1 MKEQIIGPLA
11 DRYRDYAEDIHGSGK
26 HLLDLI
32 NDLLD
37 MAKIEAGQLEY
48 HEEPVCLREILDEAI
63 RLTRLLESDARHTLA
78 LDVPEPLPAL
88 LGVRRSLK
96 QVLINLLDKAAKF
109 TPESGPIRVA
119 VSMAGRSLEILIRDT
134 RTGIPGNR
142 AADFSLPFSRNENVL
157 SRRHQGSGM
166 GLFITKA
173 LVELHGGTMWIESG
187 PGDSRLYQAAAHA
200 DQLRAAGLSD
210 SAGGL
215 SLQDA

>member
-1 MKEQIIGPLA
+1 MAEIRSIFA
-11 DRYRDYAEDIHGSGK
+11 DRKEPQIEERGHGSKGVGHRVTSLK
-26 HLLDLI
+26 LPEFGAPQTPEQSDPSLVANASDRIGNVVQQGVFPH
-32 NDLLD
+32 
-37 MAKIEAGQLEY
+37 AGG
-48 HEEPVCLREILDEAI
+48 H
-63 RLTRLLESDARHTLA
+63 
-78 LDVPEPLPAL
+78 
-88 LGVRRSLK
+88 GGLK

-109 TPESGPIRVA
+109 TPESGPIRAA

-142 AADFSLPFSRNENVL
+142 TADLSLPFSRNENVL

-173 LVELHGGTMWIESG
+173 LVERHGGTMWIESG